1 MLVPREALKGFGF
14 FPVTRPQFA
23 FATGG
28 EVTSQTTIERS
39 SISIP
44 VTVNAPADAKLV
56 EKLRDGI
63 ERLVVKIMKEE
74 TRD

>member
-44 VTVNAPADAKLV
+44 ITINAPATERLV
-56 EKLRDGI
+56 EKLHDGVK
-63 ERLVVKIMKEE
+63 RVVVQILKEE